1 MAGLESLEKRST
13 RIRLVVIRPLRGV
26 AGSPSGYPGGL
37 VRYGANAAVVDART
51 EKAFEFAIEVTRQ
64 LLTLSAAILAIT
76 ITLARDIT
84 TGDFNLL
91 AVATFLVSIV
101 CGILALY
108 ALVIELSPGGRSQ
121 VRPPSL
127 AASGVRA
134 ASFTQIG
141 TFLVGTA
148 FLVAFGWSAL

>member
-1 MAGLESLEKRST
+1 
-13 RIRLVVIRPLRGV
+13 
-26 AGSPSGYPGGL
+26 L

-91 AVATFLVSIV
+91 AVAWATFLVSIV
-101 CGILALY
+101 CGISALY

-121 VRPPSL
+121 DRPPSL